1 VKPFFKKKGLPKNKW
16 LEENNMN
23 EERLKAIEIAMK
35 LEEDGKKFYMDA
47 SEKATSAFVQDM
59 FRSLAKDEDVHL
71 EKVKEIYKK
80 LKEERQW
87 PKVVTSIGDVVKTK
101 AVFPTDVQDLNM
113 TEEDISESVK
123 VLKIGIEM
131 EEKSIKFY
139 DELAEKATDPF
150 EARFYLALVH
160 EERGHYL
167 SLWDYREYLEDPAG
181 WFGMKEGFRLDAG

>member
-1 VKPFFKKKGLPKNKW
+1 
-16 LEENNMN
+16 MN
-23 EERLKAIEIAMK
+23 EERLKALEIAMK

-47 SEKATSAFVQDM
+47 SEKATSAFVKDM

-80 LKEERQW
+80 LKEEREW

-101 AVFPTDVQDLNM
+101 AVFPTDVKDLNM